1 MNLEL
6 EFERLTF
13 RRTEAHNSAQS
24 VVEGTLA
31 LPAGAP
37 EIGRALKLEA
47 SANLSGVEVKDGRV
61 IFEGTLNYQLL
72 YARFEERPFHY
83 GAPDEDEE
91 GREAYGRPDELGP
104 GAGEVLEK
112 AAWKRETPFAFVLE
126 LPGAVEGDAVE
137 ASVEVEECSFD
148 VRPDRLTLDVDAVLS
163 FSARKERVEEVHV
176 ATAARSEAVSAQS
189 RPVRVRTLLGTGT
202 AATEARGELG
212 FTGFAAPQALVRVEA
227 DPEVTEA
234 FVDDGE
240 VRVRGYVHCTALY
253 MGADGTGP
261 QYGRWSRGLD
271 FEVAVP
277 VAGARRGADA
287 DVKVA
292 AATPEARVVPASDGR
307 ELSVRAPLTVTV
319 TVHDTRKVPVVTAL
333 TSDRAEVAV
342 RTERVLLVE
351 AVGEGSV
358 TERAETRL
366 ELQGGLP
373 GVERVLWGEAKARV
387 DDVHVLGDKVAVE
400 FHVDV
405 EMVYVGRSDGE
416 EGVRVARWPKA
427 VEMDVEIPLEGA
439 EPGLERRAWVKV
451 ESVDF
456 DVINRECVDAR
467 VVVTACAA
475 VSREVELEA
484 VVEAAFIPPEDAS
497 PPTYT
502 FVVTGPGDTVWKL
515 AARYRTKPEV
525 IVQANEWLAGVEG
538 ELPTGRKVCV
548 PRRVRPEP
556 AA

>member
-47 SANLSGVEVKDGRV
+47 SPSLSGVEVKDGKV

-72 YARFEERPFHY
+72 YARFEERSVPY
-83 GAPDEDEE
+83 GGPGEDEE
-91 GREAYGRPDELGP
+91 EGYDRPGEP
-104 GAGEVLEK
+104 GMGADEVLEK

-126 LPGAVEGDAVE
+126 LPGAAEGEAVE

-148 VRPDRLTLDVDAVLS
+148 LRPDRASLDVDAVLN
-163 FSARKERVEEVHV
+163 FSARKERAEGALV
-176 ATAARSEAVSAQS
+176 ATAARSSAVSAQT
-189 RPVRVRTLLGTGT
+189 RTVRVRNILGSAS
-202 AATEARGELG
+202 AAAEARGELG
-212 FTGFAAPQALVRVEA
+212 FAGLAAAQTLLRVEA
-227 DPEVTEA
+227 EPEVTEA
-234 FVDDGE
+234 FVDEGE

-253 MGADGTGP
+253 TGADGAGF
-261 QYGRWSRGLD
+261 QYGRWPRGLD

-277 VAGARRGADA
+277 VPGARRGAAA
-287 DVKVA
+287 DVKVTA
-292 AATPEARVVPASDGR
+292 APPEARVVPAGDGR
-307 ELSVRAPLTVTV
+307 ELSVRVPLTVTV
-319 TVHDTRKVPVVTAL
+319 TVHETRQVPVVTAL
-333 TSDRAEVAV
+333 ASDRAEVAV

-351 AVGEGSV
+351 AVGEESV

-366 ELQGGLP
+366 ELPGGLP
-373 GVERVLWGEAKARV
+373 GIERVLWGEAKARV

-405 EMVYVGRSDGE
+405 DMVYLGRSDRE

-439 EPGLERRAWVKV
+439 EPGLERRAWVTV

-456 DVINRECVDAR
+456 DVINRECADAR
-467 VVVTACAA
+467 LVVTARAA
-475 VSREVELEA
+475 VSREVEVEA
-484 VVEAAFIPPEDAS
+484 VVEAAFVPPEEAS

-525 IVQANEWLAGVEG
+525 ILQANEWLGGIEG

-548 PRRVRPEP
+548 PRRVKPEP